1 MLAVLTVIFGVGAVP
16 RGMAKSPKVS
26 AAVVTAMRTN
36 GVPSPKRPGLVFHEP
51 MSSSQL
57 DSAGQSFNAPRA
69 RAVVS

>member
-1 MLAVLTVIFGVGAVP
+1 MLAVLTAIFGVAGALL
-16 RGMAKSPKVS
+16 GTAKSAKVS

-36 GVPSPKRPGLVFHEP
+36 GVPSPKGPGLVFHEP

-57 DSAGQSFNAPRA
+57 DSAGQAFNAPRA